1 MKRIN
6 RRSVGEWWIC
16 ETSIDHVLGDET
28 LCLQIGNTIFTE
40 TISNK
45 GITFTRDKILKEVQA
60 HLKRKLKFK

>member
-16 ETSIDHVLGDET
+16 KTSIDRVLGDET

-45 GITFTRDKILKEVQA
+45 GITFTRD
-60 HLKRKLKFK
+60 